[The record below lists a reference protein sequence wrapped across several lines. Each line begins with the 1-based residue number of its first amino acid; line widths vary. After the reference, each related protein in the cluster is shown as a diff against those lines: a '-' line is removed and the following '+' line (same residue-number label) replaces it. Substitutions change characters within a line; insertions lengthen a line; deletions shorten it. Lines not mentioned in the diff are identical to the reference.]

1 MRETNSY
8 QAIFDGVIGDNNL
21 PLLGSYDFFE
31 VGNCAQALSVFAPS
45 EWVDIV
51 TVLKRFSL
59 TGDLL
64 CATGGN
70 DGKVPEAV
78 NGLFFQCGWA
88 EKQLDIETT
97 VYAYDRGDLDGM
109 KKRVKTQL
117 KRERMLDA
125 VDVDDVVQSGLELEG
140 ANNPLG
146 EAVAAFAQT
155 SIMDRSYQPGYYVDN
170 CKGRV
175 LVDVE
180 WNPKDGN
187 ADRDLAAYRAWYEA
201 GAIDGAVMITKEIDS
216 CRALLEILQKA
227 YYVEHPE
234 LRGKKRF
241 ANYKTSTTVSLTT
254 ARKRL
259 QRGGAGPC
267 PVLVVAVGKKTWDGS
282 RCTGIWLKDKKD
294 NGEEEEE
301 DGEA

>member
-8 QAIFDGVIGDNNL
+8 QAILDGVNGSNDL
-21 PLLGSYDFFE
+21 PVLGNYDFFE
-31 VGNCAQALSVFAPS
+31 VGNCAQALSMFARE
-45 EWVDIV
+45 EWEDIV
-51 TVLKRFSL
+51 AVLREFTL

-70 DGKVPEAV
+70 DGQVPETI
-78 NGLFFQCGWA
+78 NGLFASRGWA

-109 KKRVKTQL
+109 KKKAKTQL
-117 KRERMLDA
+117 KHEKLLDT
-125 VDVDDVVQSGLELEG
+125 VDIDDVVQSGLELEKVG
-140 ANNPLG
+140 NPLG
-146 EAVAAFAQT
+146 EDIAAFTQT

-216 CRALLEILQKA
+216 CRSLLKTLQDDFYA
-227 YYVEHPE
+227 EHPE

-241 ANYKTSTTVSLTT
+241 ANYGTTTTVSLTT

-267 PVLVVAVGKKTWDGS
+267 PVLIVAIGEKTWDQS
-282 RCTGIWLKDKKD
+282 KCTGATLKDKKSSI
-294 NGEEEEE
+294 EENDAES
-301 DGEA
+301 